1 METQEFDLEPEN
13 IEEKIVTEVSETS
26 WYEFPR
32 VDRDNFEFLSMGQ
45 LVPLQRYGNT
55 IISVNRFIGKCR
67 ILYNNSNSKR
77 KLSLKDFTKKYNA
90 EPSLSHNL
98 IMLYCDRIAK
108 YLNKGK
114 PFEER
119 VDVRFEFL
127 PASLGYDRDCY
138 KIIAERVKR

>member
-1 METQEFDLEPEN
+1 METLEFDLEPEM
-13 IEEKIVTEVSETS
+13 IEEKVVTEVSETT

-45 LVPLQRYGNT
+45 LMPLQRYGNT

-67 ILYNNSNSKR
+67 ILYNNSNSGK

-98 IMLYCDRIAK
+98 IMLYCDRIAR
-108 YLNKGK
+108 YLNKDK
-114 PFEER
+114 PLEEH
-119 VDVRFEFL
+119 VNVKFEFL
-127 PASLGYDRDCY
+127 PATLGFDRDCY
-138 KIIAERVKR
+138 KIIAERVKK